1 MKKVLAIAMFSVLI
15 WSCSKKMTPTG
26 SETPAST
33 SMSNNNTPFNNNN
46 NAAAATT
53 TTTAASASTTSN
65 GQPTGARV
73 ATASTNDA
81 AVAGQSTYNAK
92 CGRCH
97 GLKVV
102 QDYTADRWISIM
114 QVMAPK
120 AGLSETE
127 KANVL
132 EYVKA
137 NAKRG

>member
-1 MKKVLAIAMFSVLI
+1 MKKLFAISILSVLV
-15 WSCSKKMTPTG
+15 WSCTKKMTPAG

-33 SMSNNNTPFNNNN
+33 SSSNNTSFNNNNN
-46 NAAAATT
+46 NAATST

-73 ATASTNDA
+73 STATSNDA
-81 AVAGQSTYNAK
+81 AVAGQATYNAK

-102 QDYTADRWISIM
+102 QDYTADRWVSIM

>member
-1 MKKVLAIAMFSVLI
+1 MKKLLAIAIFSVLI
-15 WSCSKKMTPTG
+15 WSCTKKMTPAG
-26 SETPAST
+26 SETPANT
-33 SMSNNNTPFNNNN
+33 SMSNNTPFNNNN
-46 NAAAATT
+46 NAATTT

-73 ATASTNDA
+73 ATATANDA
-81 AVAGQSTYNAK
+81 AVAGQATYNAK

-102 QDYTADRWISIM
+102 QDYTADRWVSIM

-120 AGLSETE
+120 AALSETE